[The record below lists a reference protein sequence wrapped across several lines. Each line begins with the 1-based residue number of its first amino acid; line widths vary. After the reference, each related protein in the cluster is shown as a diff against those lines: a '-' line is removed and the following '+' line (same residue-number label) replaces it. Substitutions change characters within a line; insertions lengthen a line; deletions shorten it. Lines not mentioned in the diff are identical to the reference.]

1 MIAQL
6 RGYVVRVA
14 APTLVLDVNGVGYRV
29 SVPASVLENL
39 PPDGTPLTL
48 ITHMQVRE
56 DDMSLFGFLDDQ
68 ELEVFNL
75 LLSVS
80 GVGPKAS
87 LAMLSALGSV
97 GIAKAV
103 AGEDVRT
110 LTKVPG
116 IGTRTAQR
124 LVVDLRRKCS
134 QSVLAEARHP
144 SQPAEVSPALQQLR
158 QCIPMP
164 SSQMSYLLYR
174 TSGIQKRMPSRQLR
188 VPMSSCKIREM
199 SLSLP
204 VYCAQRSATSHVK

>member
-124 LVVDLRRKCS
+124 LVVDLKEKMLPIGLGGAS
-134 QSVLAEARHP
+134 TTGPAGGSKPSVPATPSIHP
-144 SQPAEVSPALQQLR
+144 NALVADVISALQNLGYPKADAIKAAESAFEQLHSDGKVPEFAGVLR
-158 QCIPMP
+158 AAL
-164 SSQMSYLLYR
+164 SHL
-174 TSGIQKRMPSRQLR
+174 SR
-188 VPMSSCKIREM
+188 
-199 SLSLP
+199 
-204 VYCAQRSATSHVK
+204 

>member
-6 RGYVVRVA
+6 RGHVVRVA

-39 PPDGTPLTL
+39 PTDGTPLTL

-124 LVVDLRRKCS
+124 LVVDLKEKMLPIGLGAS
-134 QSVLAEARHP
+134 PTTTPVGGAKPSVMA
-144 SQPAEVSPALQQLR
+144 QPAVHPNALIADVISALQNLGYPKADAMKAGEIAHEQL
-158 QCIPMP
+158 QGAGVLPEFAT
-164 SSQMSYLLYR
+164 LLR
-174 TSGIQKRMPSRQLR
+174 AALSHLSR
-188 VPMSSCKIREM
+188 
-199 SLSLP
+199 
-204 VYCAQRSATSHVK
+204 

>member
-124 LVVDLRRKCS
+124 LVVDLKEKMLPIGLGGGS
-134 QSVLAEARHP
+134 MTGPAGGSKPSVPATPAVHP
-144 SQPAEVSPALQQLR
+144 NALVADVISALQNLGYPKADAIKAAESAFEQLQSAGTVPEFAGVLR
-158 QCIPMP
+158 AAL
-164 SSQMSYLLYR
+164 SHL
-174 TSGIQKRMPSRQLR
+174 SR
-188 VPMSSCKIREM
+188 
-199 SLSLP
+199 
-204 VYCAQRSATSHVK
+204 

>member
-6 RGYVVRVA
+6 RGHVVRVA

-39 PPDGTPLTL
+39 PTDGTPLTL

-124 LVVDLRRKCS
+124 LVVDLKEKMLPIGLGAGPTTTPVGGVKP
-134 QSVLAEARHP
+134 SVVT
-144 SQPAEVSPALQQLR
+144 QPAVHPNALIADVISALQNLGYPKADAIKAGESAHEQL
-158 QCIPMP
+158 QGAGVLPEFAT
-164 SSQMSYLLYR
+164 LLR
-174 TSGIQKRMPSRQLR
+174 AALSHLSR
-188 VPMSSCKIREM
+188 
-199 SLSLP
+199 
-204 VYCAQRSATSHVK
+204 

>member
-6 RGYVVRVA
+6 RGHVVRVA

-39 PPDGTPLTL
+39 PTDGTPLTL

-124 LVVDLRRKCS
+124 LVVDLKEKMLPIGLGAGPTTTPVGGVKP
-134 QSVLAEARHP
+134 SVVA
-144 SQPAEVSPALQQLR
+144 QPAVHPNALIADVISALQNLGYPKADAMKAGESAHEQL
-158 QCIPMP
+158 QGAGVVPEFAT
-164 SSQMSYLLYR
+164 LLR
-174 TSGIQKRMPSRQLR
+174 AALSHLSR
-188 VPMSSCKIREM
+188 
-199 SLSLP
+199 
-204 VYCAQRSATSHVK
+204 

>member
-124 LVVDLRRKCS
+124 LVVDLKEKMLPIGLS
-134 QSVLAEARHP
+134 GGSMTGPAGGSKPSVPATPSIHP
-144 SQPAEVSPALQQLR
+144 NALVADVISALQNLGYPKADAIKAAESAFEQLQSAGKVPEFAGVLR
-158 QCIPMP
+158 AAL
-164 SSQMSYLLYR
+164 SHL
-174 TSGIQKRMPSRQLR
+174 SR
-188 VPMSSCKIREM
+188 
-199 SLSLP
+199 
-204 VYCAQRSATSHVK
+204 

>member
-6 RGYVVRVA
+6 RGHVVRVA

-39 PPDGTPLTL
+39 PTDGTPLTL

-124 LVVDLRRKCS
+124 LVVDLKEKMLPIGLGAGPTTTPVGGAKP
-134 QSVLAEARHP
+134 SVMA
-144 SQPAEVSPALQQLR
+144 QPAVHPNALIADVISALQNLGYPKADAMKAGESAHEQL
-158 QCIPMP
+158 QSAGVLPEFAT
-164 SSQMSYLLYR
+164 LLR
-174 TSGIQKRMPSRQLR
+174 AALSHLSR
-188 VPMSSCKIREM
+188 
-199 SLSLP
+199 
-204 VYCAQRSATSHVK
+204 

>member
-6 RGYVVRVA
+6 RGHVVRIA

-39 PPDGTPLTL
+39 PTDGTPLTL

-124 LVVDLRRKCS
+124 LVVDLKEKMLPIGLGAS
-134 QSVLAEARHP
+134 QTTTPVGGAKPSVVA
-144 SQPAEVSPALQQLR
+144 QPAVHPNALIADVISALQNLGYPKADAMKAGESAHEQL
-158 QCIPMP
+158 QGAGVLPEFAT
-164 SSQMSYLLYR
+164 LLR
-174 TSGIQKRMPSRQLR
+174 AALSHLSR
-188 VPMSSCKIREM
+188 
-199 SLSLP
+199 
-204 VYCAQRSATSHVK
+204 

>member
-124 LVVDLRRKCS
+124 LVVDLKEKMLPIGLGGGS
-134 QSVLAEARHP
+134 TTGPAGGSKPSVPATPAVHP
-144 SQPAEVSPALQQLR
+144 NALIADVISALQNLGYPKADAIKAAESAFEQLQSAGKVPEFAGVLR
-158 QCIPMP
+158 AAL
-164 SSQMSYLLYR
+164 SHL
-174 TSGIQKRMPSRQLR
+174 SR
-188 VPMSSCKIREM
+188 
-199 SLSLP
+199 
-204 VYCAQRSATSHVK
+204 

>member
-6 RGYVVRVA
+6 RGHVVRVA

-39 PPDGTPLTL
+39 PTDGTPLTL

-124 LVVDLRRKCS
+124 LVVDLKEKMLPIGLGAS
-134 QSVLAEARHP
+134 PTTTPVGGAKPSVVA
-144 SQPAEVSPALQQLR
+144 QPAVHPNALIADVISALQNLGYPKADAMKAGESAHEQLLGSGML
-158 QCIPMP
+158 PEFAT
-164 SSQMSYLLYR
+164 LLR
-174 TSGIQKRMPSRQLR
+174 AALSHLSR
-188 VPMSSCKIREM
+188 
-199 SLSLP
+199 
-204 VYCAQRSATSHVK
+204 

>member
-124 LVVDLRRKCS
+124 LVVDLKEKMLPIGLGGGS
-134 QSVLAEARHP
+134 TTGPAGGSKPSVPATPAVHP
-144 SQPAEVSPALQQLR
+144 NALIADVISALQNLGYPKADAIKAAESAHEQLQSAGTLPEFAAVLR
-158 QCIPMP
+158 AAL
-164 SSQMSYLLYR
+164 SHL
-174 TSGIQKRMPSRQLR
+174 SR
-188 VPMSSCKIREM
+188 
-199 SLSLP
+199 
-204 VYCAQRSATSHVK
+204 

>member
-124 LVVDLRRKCS
+124 LVVDLKP
-134 QSVLAEARHP
+134 SVPATPSIHP
-144 SQPAEVSPALQQLR
+144 NALVADVISALQNLGYPKADAIKAAESAFEQLQSAGKVPEFAGVLR
-158 QCIPMP
+158 AAL
-164 SSQMSYLLYR
+164 SHL
-174 TSGIQKRMPSRQLR
+174 SR
-188 VPMSSCKIREM
+188 
-199 SLSLP
+199 
-204 VYCAQRSATSHVK
+204 

>member
-6 RGYVVRVA
+6 RGHVVRVA

-39 PPDGTPLTL
+39 PTDGTPLTL

-124 LVVDLRRKCS
+124 LVVDLKEKMLPIGLGAGPTTTPVGGVKP
-134 QSVLAEARHP
+134 SVVAQPTVHP
-144 SQPAEVSPALQQLR
+144 NALIADVISALQNLGYPKADAMKAGESAHEQL
-158 QCIPMP
+158 QGAGVLPEFAT
-164 SSQMSYLLYR
+164 LLR
-174 TSGIQKRMPSRQLR
+174 AALSHLSR
-188 VPMSSCKIREM
+188 
-199 SLSLP
+199 
-204 VYCAQRSATSHVK
+204 

>member
-6 RGYVVRVA
+6 RGHVVRIA

-39 PPDGTPLTL
+39 PTDGTPLTL

-124 LVVDLRRKCS
+124 LVVDLKEKMLPIGLGAS
-134 QSVLAEARHP
+134 QTTTPVGGAKPSVMA
-144 SQPAEVSPALQQLR
+144 QPAVHPNALIADVISALQNLGYPKADAMKAGESAHEQL
-158 QCIPMP
+158 QGAGVLPEFAT
-164 SSQMSYLLYR
+164 LLR
-174 TSGIQKRMPSRQLR
+174 AALSHLSR
-188 VPMSSCKIREM
+188 
-199 SLSLP
+199 
-204 VYCAQRSATSHVK
+204 

>member
-68 ELEVFNL
+68 DLEVFNL

-124 LVVDLRRKCS
+124 LVVDLKEKMLPIGLS
-134 QSVLAEARHP
+134 GGSMTGPAGGSKPSVPATPSIHP
-144 SQPAEVSPALQQLR
+144 NALVADVISALQNLGYPKADAIKAAESAFEQLQSAGKVPEFAGVLR
-158 QCIPMP
+158 AAL
-164 SSQMSYLLYR
+164 SHL
-174 TSGIQKRMPSRQLR
+174 SR
-188 VPMSSCKIREM
+188 
-199 SLSLP
+199 
-204 VYCAQRSATSHVK
+204 

>member
-6 RGYVVRVA
+6 RGHVVRVA

-39 PPDGTPLTL
+39 PTDGTPLTL

-124 LVVDLRRKCS
+124 LVVDLKEKMLPIGLGAGPTTTPVGGAKP
-134 QSVLAEARHP
+134 SVVA
-144 SQPAEVSPALQQLR
+144 QPAVHPNALIADVISALQNLGYPKADAMKAGESAHEKLQGAGVLPEFATLLR
-158 QCIPMP
+158 AAL
-164 SSQMSYLLYR
+164 SHL
-174 TSGIQKRMPSRQLR
+174 SR
-188 VPMSSCKIREM
+188 
-199 SLSLP
+199 
-204 VYCAQRSATSHVK
+204 

>member
-6 RGYVVRVA
+6 RGHVVRVA

-39 PPDGTPLTL
+39 PTDGTPLTL

-80 GVGPKAS
+80 GDGPKAS

-124 LVVDLRRKCS
+124 LVVDLKEKMLPIGLGAGPTTTPVGGAKP
-134 QSVLAEARHP
+134 SVMA
-144 SQPAEVSPALQQLR
+144 QPAVHPNALIADVISALQNLGYPKADAMKAGESAHEQL
-158 QCIPMP
+158 QGAGVLPEFAT
-164 SSQMSYLLYR
+164 LLR
-174 TSGIQKRMPSRQLR
+174 AALSHLSR
-188 VPMSSCKIREM
+188 
-199 SLSLP
+199 
-204 VYCAQRSATSHVK
+204 

>member
-6 RGYVVRVA
+6 RGHVVRVA

-39 PPDGTPLTL
+39 PTDGTPLTL

-124 LVVDLRRKCS
+124 LVVDLKEKMLPIGLGAGPTTNPVGGAKP
-134 QSVLAEARHP
+134 SVVA
-144 SQPAEVSPALQQLR
+144 QPAVHPNALIADVISALQNLGYPKADAMKAGESAHEQL
-158 QCIPMP
+158 QGAGVLPEFAT
-164 SSQMSYLLYR
+164 LLR
-174 TSGIQKRMPSRQLR
+174 AALSHLSR
-188 VPMSSCKIREM
+188 
-199 SLSLP
+199 
-204 VYCAQRSATSHVK
+204 

>member
-6 RGYVVRVA
+6 RGHVVRVA

-39 PPDGTPLTL
+39 PTDGTPLTL

-124 LVVDLRRKCS
+124 LVVDLKEKMLPIGLGAS
-134 QSVLAEARHP
+134 PTTTPVGGAKPSVVA
-144 SQPAEVSPALQQLR
+144 QPAVHPNALIADVISALQNLGYPKADAMKAGESAHEQL
-158 QCIPMP
+158 QGAGVLPEFAT
-164 SSQMSYLLYR
+164 LLR
-174 TSGIQKRMPSRQLR
+174 AALSHLSR
-188 VPMSSCKIREM
+188 
-199 SLSLP
+199 
-204 VYCAQRSATSHVK
+204 

>member
-6 RGYVVRVA
+6 RGHVVRVA

-39 PPDGTPLTL
+39 PTDGTPLTL

-124 LVVDLRRKCS
+124 LVVDLKEKMLPIGLGAGPTTTPVGGVKP
-134 QSVLAEARHP
+134 SVVT
-144 SQPAEVSPALQQLR
+144 QPAVHPNALIADVISALQNLGYPKADAMKAGESAHEQL
-158 QCIPMP
+158 QGAGVLPEFAT
-164 SSQMSYLLYR
+164 LLR
-174 TSGIQKRMPSRQLR
+174 AALSHLSR
-188 VPMSSCKIREM
+188 
-199 SLSLP
+199 
-204 VYCAQRSATSHVK
+204 

>member
-6 RGYVVRVA
+6 RGHVVRVA

-39 PPDGTPLTL
+39 PTDGTPLTL

-124 LVVDLRRKCS
+124 LVVDLKEKMLPIGLGAGPTTTPVGGAKP
-134 QSVLAEARHP
+134 SVVT
-144 SQPAEVSPALQQLR
+144 QPAVHPNALIADVISALQNLGYPKADAMKAGESAHEQL
-158 QCIPMP
+158 QGAGVLPEFAT
-164 SSQMSYLLYR
+164 LLR
-174 TSGIQKRMPSRQLR
+174 AALSHLSR
-188 VPMSSCKIREM
+188 
-199 SLSLP
+199 
-204 VYCAQRSATSHVK
+204 

>member
-6 RGYVVRVA
+6 RGHVVRVA

-39 PPDGTPLTL
+39 PTDGTPLTL

-124 LVVDLRRKCS
+124 LVVDLKEKMLPIGLGVS
-134 QSVLAEARHP
+134 PTTTPVGGAKPSVVA
-144 SQPAEVSPALQQLR
+144 QPAVHPNALIADVISALQNLGYPKADAMKAGESAHEQL
-158 QCIPMP
+158 QGAGVLPEFAT
-164 SSQMSYLLYR
+164 LLR
-174 TSGIQKRMPSRQLR
+174 AALSHLSR
-188 VPMSSCKIREM
+188 
-199 SLSLP
+199 
-204 VYCAQRSATSHVK
+204 

>member
-6 RGYVVRVA
+6 RGHVVRVA

-39 PPDGTPLTL
+39 PTDGTPLTL

-124 LVVDLRRKCS
+124 LVVDLKEKMLPIGLGARQTTTPVGGAKP
-134 QSVLAEARHP
+134 SVMA
-144 SQPAEVSPALQQLR
+144 QPAVHPNALIADVISALQNLGYPKADAMKAGESAHEQL
-158 QCIPMP
+158 QGAGVLPEFAT
-164 SSQMSYLLYR
+164 LLR
-174 TSGIQKRMPSRQLR
+174 AALSHLSR
-188 VPMSSCKIREM
+188 
-199 SLSLP
+199 
-204 VYCAQRSATSHVK
+204 

>member
-6 RGYVVRVA
+6 RGHVVRVA

-39 PPDGTPLTL
+39 PTDGTPLTL

-124 LVVDLRRKCS
+124 LVVDLKEKMLPIGLGAS
-134 QSVLAEARHP
+134 PTTTPVGGAKPSVMA
-144 SQPAEVSPALQQLR
+144 QPAVHPNALIADVISALQNLGYPKADAMKAGESAHEQL
-158 QCIPMP
+158 QGAGVLPEFAT
-164 SSQMSYLLYR
+164 LLR
-174 TSGIQKRMPSRQLR
+174 AALSHLSR
-188 VPMSSCKIREM
+188 
-199 SLSLP
+199 
-204 VYCAQRSATSHVK
+204 

>member
-1 MIAQL
+1 
-6 RGYVVRVA
+6 
-14 APTLVLDVNGVGYRV
+14 LVLDVNGVGYRV

-39 PPDGTPLTL
+39 PTDGTPLTL

-124 LVVDLRRKCS
+124 LVVDLKEKMLPIGLGAS
-134 QSVLAEARHP
+134 PTTTPVGGAKPSVVA
-144 SQPAEVSPALQQLR
+144 QPAVHPNALIADVISALQNLGYPKADAMKAGESAHEQL
-158 QCIPMP
+158 QGAGVLPEFAT
-164 SSQMSYLLYR
+164 LLR
-174 TSGIQKRMPSRQLR
+174 AALSHLSR
-188 VPMSSCKIREM
+188 
-199 SLSLP
+199 
-204 VYCAQRSATSHVK
+204 

>member
-124 LVVDLRRKCS
+124 LVVDLKEKMLPIGLGGGS
-134 QSVLAEARHP
+134 TTGPAGGSKPSVPATPSIHP
-144 SQPAEVSPALQQLR
+144 NALVADVISALQNLGYPKADAIKAAESAFEQLQSAGKVPEFAGVLR
-158 QCIPMP
+158 AAL
-164 SSQMSYLLYR
+164 SHL
-174 TSGIQKRMPSRQLR
+174 SR
-188 VPMSSCKIREM
+188 
-199 SLSLP
+199 
-204 VYCAQRSATSHVK
+204 

>member
-6 RGYVVRVA
+6 RGHVVRVA

-39 PPDGTPLTL
+39 PTDGTPLTL

-124 LVVDLRRKCS
+124 LVVDLKEKMLPIGLGAS
-134 QSVLAEARHP
+134 QTTTPVGGAKPSVMA
-144 SQPAEVSPALQQLR
+144 QPAVHPNALIADVISALQNLGYPKADAMKAGESAHEQL
-158 QCIPMP
+158 QGAGVLPEFAT
-164 SSQMSYLLYR
+164 LLR
-174 TSGIQKRMPSRQLR
+174 AALSHLSR
-188 VPMSSCKIREM
+188 
-199 SLSLP
+199 
-204 VYCAQRSATSHVK
+204 

>member
-6 RGYVVRVA
+6 RGHVVRIA

-39 PPDGTPLTL
+39 PTDGTPLTL

-124 LVVDLRRKCS
+124 LVVDLKEKMLPIGLGGGGTTS
-134 QSVLAEARHP
+134 PQGTTKPSVTA
-144 SQPAEVSPALQQLR
+144 QPAVHPNALIADVISALQNLGYPKADAVKAAESAHEQL
-158 QCIPMP
+158 QGTGVIPEFAAVLRAAL
-164 SSQMSYLLYR
+164 SHL
-174 TSGIQKRMPSRQLR
+174 SR
-188 VPMSSCKIREM
+188 
-199 SLSLP
+199 
-204 VYCAQRSATSHVK
+204 

>member
-6 RGYVVRVA
+6 RGHVVRVA

-39 PPDGTPLTL
+39 PTDGTPLTL

-103 AGEDVRT
+103 ASEDVRT

-124 LVVDLRRKCS
+124 LVVDLKEKMLS
-134 QSVLAEARHP
+134 IGLGAGPTTTSVGGVKQSVMA
-144 SQPAEVSPALQQLR
+144 QPAVHPNALIADVISALQNLGYPKADANKAGESAHEQL
-158 QCIPMP
+158 QGAGVVPEFAT
-164 SSQMSYLLYR
+164 LLR
-174 TSGIQKRMPSRQLR
+174 AALSHLSR
-188 VPMSSCKIREM
+188 
-199 SLSLP
+199 
-204 VYCAQRSATSHVK
+204 

>member
-6 RGYVVRVA
+6 RGHVVRVA

-39 PPDGTPLTL
+39 PTDGTPLTL

-124 LVVDLRRKCS
+124 LVVDLKEKMLPIGLGAGPTTTPVGGAKP
-134 QSVLAEARHP
+134 SVMLQPPVHP
-144 SQPAEVSPALQQLR
+144 NALIADVISALQNLGYPKADAIRAGESAHEQL
-158 QCIPMP
+158 QGTGVVPEFAT
-164 SSQMSYLLYR
+164 LLR
-174 TSGIQKRMPSRQLR
+174 AALSHLSR
-188 VPMSSCKIREM
+188 
-199 SLSLP
+199 
-204 VYCAQRSATSHVK
+204 

>member
-6 RGYVVRVA
+6 RGHVVRVA

-39 PPDGTPLTL
+39 PTDGTPLTL

-124 LVVDLRRKCS
+124 DWPWRR
-134 QSVLAEARHP
+134 ADDHP
-144 SQPAEVSPALQQLR
+144 SWRDKAKRGGAASGASECPYRGCYFCSAKPWVSQGR
-158 QCIPMP
+158 CDE
-164 SSQMSYLLYR
+164 
-174 TSGIQKRMPSRQLR
+174 SR
-188 VPMSSCKIREM
+188 RE
-199 SLSLP
+199 
-204 VYCAQRSATSHVK
+204 CA

>member
-6 RGYVVRVA
+6 RGHVVRVA

-39 PPDGTPLTL
+39 PTDGTPLTL

-124 LVVDLRRKCS
+124 LVVDLKEKMLPIGLGAS
-134 QSVLAEARHP
+134 QTTTPVGGAKPSVVA
-144 SQPAEVSPALQQLR
+144 QPAVHPNALIADVISALQNLGYPKADAMKAGESAHEQL
-158 QCIPMP
+158 QGAGVLPEFAT
-164 SSQMSYLLYR
+164 LLR
-174 TSGIQKRMPSRQLR
+174 AALSHLSR
-188 VPMSSCKIREM
+188 
-199 SLSLP
+199 
-204 VYCAQRSATSHVK
+204 

>member
-124 LVVDLRRKCS
+124 LVVDLKEKMLPIGLGGGS
-134 QSVLAEARHP
+134 TPVTTGGSKTSTSATPAVHP
-144 SQPAEVSPALQQLR
+144 NALVADVISALQNLGYPKADAIKAAESAHEQLQNMGNVPEFAGVLR
-158 QCIPMP
+158 AAL
-164 SSQMSYLLYR
+164 SNL
-174 TSGIQKRMPSRQLR
+174 SR
-188 VPMSSCKIREM
+188 
-199 SLSLP
+199 
-204 VYCAQRSATSHVK
+204 

>member
-6 RGYVVRVA
+6 RGHVVRIA

-39 PPDGTPLTL
+39 PTDGTPLTL

-124 LVVDLRRKCS
+124 LVVDLKEKMLPIGLGVGPTTTPVGGAKP
-134 QSVLAEARHP
+134 SVVA
-144 SQPAEVSPALQQLR
+144 QPAVHPNALIADVISALQNLGYPKADAMKAGESAHEQL
-158 QCIPMP
+158 QGAGVLPEFAT
-164 SSQMSYLLYR
+164 LLR
-174 TSGIQKRMPSRQLR
+174 AALSHLSR
-188 VPMSSCKIREM
+188 
-199 SLSLP
+199 
-204 VYCAQRSATSHVK
+204 

>member
-39 PPDGTPLTL
+39 PPDGTLLTL

-124 LVVDLRRKCS
+124 LVVDLKEKMLPIGLGGRSTTGPAGGSKP
-134 QSVLAEARHP
+134 SVPATPAVHP
-144 SQPAEVSPALQQLR
+144 NALIADVISALQNLGYPKADAIKAAESAHEQL
-158 QCIPMP
+158 QGTGVMP
-164 SSQMSYLLYR
+164 EFAGVLRAALSHL
-174 TSGIQKRMPSRQLR
+174 SR
-188 VPMSSCKIREM
+188 
-199 SLSLP
+199 
-204 VYCAQRSATSHVK
+204 

>member
-6 RGYVVRVA
+6 RGHVVRVA

-39 PPDGTPLTL
+39 PTDGTPLTL

-124 LVVDLRRKCS
+124 LVVDLKEKMLPIGLGAGPTTTPVGGVKP
-134 QSVLAEARHP
+134 SVVG
-144 SQPAEVSPALQQLR
+144 QPAVHPNALIADVISALQNLGYPKADAMKAGESAHEQL
-158 QCIPMP
+158 QGAGVLPEFAT
-164 SSQMSYLLYR
+164 LLR
-174 TSGIQKRMPSRQLR
+174 AALSHLSR
-188 VPMSSCKIREM
+188 
-199 SLSLP
+199 
-204 VYCAQRSATSHVK
+204 

>member
-6 RGYVVRVA
+6 RGHVVRVA

-124 LVVDLRRKCS
+124 LVVDLKEKMLPIGLGGDS
-134 QSVLAEARHP
+134 TKTSSGTTKPSVTA
-144 SQPAEVSPALQQLR
+144 QPAVHPNALIADVISALQNLGYPKADAIKAAESAHEQLHGTGV
-158 QCIPMP
+158 IPEFATVLRAAL
-164 SSQMSYLLYR
+164 SHL
-174 TSGIQKRMPSRQLR
+174 SR
-188 VPMSSCKIREM
+188 
-199 SLSLP
+199 
-204 VYCAQRSATSHVK
+204 

>member
-124 LVVDLRRKCS
+124 LVVDLREKMLPLGLGGASTTGPLHRTRSRSCR
-134 QSVLAEARHP
+134 QSG
-144 SQPAEVSPALQQLR
+144 STPACTWTSAPTRGTA
-158 QCIPMP
+158 
-164 SSQMSYLLYR
+164 SR
-174 TSGIQKRMPSRQLR
+174 T
-188 VPMSSCKIREM
+188 
-199 SLSLP
+199 
-204 VYCAQRSATSHVK
+204 RS